1 VIVRVIVPPFDIAKA
16 AAAIR
21 DALKDPEVDS
31 VILHKPSSR
40 VRLPDG
46 REIVFD
52 SQGRQVAVCG

>member
-31 VILHKPSSR
+31 VVIHKPSSR
-40 VRLPDG
+40 VRLSDG
-46 REIVFD
+46 RELVFD
-52 SQGRQVAVCG
+52 ATGRLVAA